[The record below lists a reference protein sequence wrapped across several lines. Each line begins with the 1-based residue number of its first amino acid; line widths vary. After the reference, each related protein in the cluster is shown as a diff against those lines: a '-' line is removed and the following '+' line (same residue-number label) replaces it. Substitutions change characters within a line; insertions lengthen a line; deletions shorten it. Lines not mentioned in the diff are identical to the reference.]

1 MRNLIFTCLIFFVL
15 TACLPESRMQTT
27 YTAVA
32 TFEFIGT
39 DFGKDSLY
47 MDSKYGYG
55 FSWDDL
61 AFFHKLTEDKT
72 THLGGFMLSRL
83 KSTSDPALDSTWRVA
98 SGRGYM
104 GSETYIVHY
113 TNPFSSN
120 MPDHDI
126 QFLNED
132 YGTCVPSGCYVNN
145 TSLVVKTIKERFHLG
160 DRLTLKAV
168 GYLDGKMASSVEML
182 LADYSA
188 QKDSVV
194 TVWTPFELSKLG
206 TVDRIDFEL
215 LSTKEIPLY
224 FCMDNMTATVSLS
237 Y

>member
-1 MRNLIFTCLIFFVL
+1 
-15 TACLPESRMQTT
+15 
-27 YTAVA
+27 
-32 TFEFIGT
+32 
-39 DFGKDSLY
+39 
-47 MDSKYGYG
+47 
-55 FSWDDL
+55 
-61 AFFHKLTEDKT
+61 
-72 THLGGFMLSRL
+72 MLSRL

-104 GSETYIVHY
+104 GSETYVVHY
-113 TNPFSSN
+113 TNPFSFFL
-120 MPDHDI
+120 PDYDI

-145 TSLVVKTIKERFHLG
+145 TSPVVKTIKERFHLG

>member
-1 MRNLIFTCLIFFVL
+1 
-15 TACLPESRMQTT
+15 
-27 YTAVA
+27 
-32 TFEFIGT
+32 
-39 DFGKDSLY
+39 
-47 MDSKYGYG
+47 
-55 FSWDDL
+55 
-61 AFFHKLTEDKT
+61 
-72 THLGGFMLSRL
+72 
-83 KSTSDPALDSTWRVA
+83 
-98 SGRGYM
+98 
-104 GSETYIVHY
+104 
-113 TNPFSSN
+113 
-120 MPDHDI
+120 
-126 QFLNED
+126 
-132 YGTCVPSGCYVNN
+132 VNN

-168 GYLDGKMASSVEML
+168 GYLDGKMGPSVEML